1 MSTITESYAV
11 DQQADI
17 FVAKFARRIS
27 PVAAYVGALYGDQKL
42 RLDQVARVLAVVTHA
57 VEFGEFDTTF
67 IHRRAALSA
76 LDVAERYIKDPGR
89 FDGVD
94 AGDARAYI
102 AEFVKHAQTLTYVLG
117 EIIMIDLDISS

>member
-17 FVAKFARRIS
+17 FVEKFAGRIS
-27 PVAAYVGALYGDQKL
+27 PVAAYVGALYGDSKL

-57 VEFGEFDTTF
+57 VEFGAFATTF

-89 FDGVD
+89 FDGMSVAD
-94 AGDARAYI
+94 ASAYI
-102 AEFVKHAQTLTYVLG
+102 AEFVKRAQTLTYVLG
-117 EIIMIDLDISS
+117 EITMQELEA

>member
-11 DQQADI
+11 DAQADI
-17 FVAKFARRIS
+17 FVEKFAGRIS
-27 PVAAYVGALYGDQKL
+27 PVAAYVGALYGDSKL

-89 FDGVD
+89 FDGMSVAD
-94 AGDARAYI
+94 ASAYI
-102 AEFVKHAQTLTYVLG
+102 AEFVKRAQTLTYVLG
-117 EIIMIDLDISS
+117 EITMQELEA

>member
-11 DQQADI
+11 DTQADI
-17 FVAKFARRIS
+17 FAEKFAGRIS

-89 FDGVD
+89 FAGENV
-94 AGDARAYI
+94 GDASAYI
-102 AEFVKHAQTLTYVLG
+102 AEFVKRAQTLTFMLG
-117 EIIMIDLDISS
+117 EITMRELDA

>member
-11 DQQADI
+11 DTQADI
-17 FVAKFARRIS
+17 FAAKFARRIS

-89 FDGVD
+89 FADENV
-94 AGDARAYI
+94 GDASAYI
-102 AEFVKHAQTLTYVLG
+102 AEFVKHARTLVYMLG
-117 EIIMIDLDISS
+117 EITMRELDA